1 MVQVDSGKVR
11 LVDKDDSMMEHWNI
25 CFIIFLYH
33 GLKLLRHGHINSIS
47 ILNILEKDF
56 HPSVTSLQG
65 ACLST
70 NSRRLLSS
78 ADPPP
83 TLPTCEQPSKSC
95 GGSRKQ
101 SLQRERERSFTRI
114 WIISVVDCFARSFG
128 ELPTQNDKVKVWS
141 HWILNRCPPGTRI
154 GFSDLCCFLT
164 QALLHLKIY
173 KDPDKKIPWTP
184 IPNQPCTS
192 TYQYLL

>member
-1 MVQVDSGKVR
+1 MVWVYSGKVR

-25 CFIIFLYH
+25 FFYTMVWSSCDMVISTRFQSWTSWT
-33 GLKLLRHGHINSIS
+33 RIS
-47 ILNILEKDF
+47 IPVSLPCKV
-56 HPSVTSLQG
+56 HVSVPT
-65 ACLST
+65 AAVY
-70 NSRRLLSS
+70 LSS
-78 ADPPP
+78 ADPLP
-83 TLPTCEQPSKSC
+83 TFPTCEQPSMSC

-114 WIISVVDCFARSFG
+114 WIILVVDCFARSFG
-128 ELPTQNDKVKVWS
+128 VLPTQNDKVKVWS
-141 HWILNRCPPGTRI
+141 HWILNRCPLGTRI

-164 QALLHLKIY
+164 QADCTSRSTRTQTRKFM
-173 KDPDKKIPWTP
+173 KIPGTP